1 VGNVFYMGA
10 AIAIGACL
18 SVQPPVNAVMVRTLG
33 SPLLAACISIAISL
47 IFIVLVWLTWGKGAG
62 DLTQVRTLP
71 WWILI
76 GGVVGAV
83 FVAGGVMFA
92 PILGVALFFVC
103 VVAGQL
109 LGSTLADHF
118 GVFGLQVKPVNMM
131 KLLGLGL
138 VLAGAVLVQNSST

>member
-1 VGNVFYMGA
+1 
-10 AIAIGACL
+10 
-18 SVQPPVNAVMVRTLG
+18 
-33 SPLLAACISIAISL
+33 
-47 IFIVLVWLTWGKGAG
+47 
-62 DLTQVRTLP
+62 
-71 WWILI
+71 
-76 GGVVGAV
+76 
-83 FVAGGVMFA
+83 MFA